1 MIMKTFFK
9 TKQVFAGA
17 IALIQ
22 LISIGSYSQQEAL
35 DDKTLSPYFFIKS
48 DHPGTDQ
55 LPLKATSAEVNIAGV
70 IADVKVKQVYKNSGL
85 SVIEAI
91 YVFPASTKAAVNGM
105 KMTIGERT
113 IVAKIERKDKARQE
127 YEAARQAGK
136 SVSLLEQQ
144 RPNVFQMNV
153 ANILPGD
160 EIIVEL
166 NYTEL
171 LIPEDG
177 IYEFVYPTVVGP
189 RYSNTP
195 EILASSNERW
205 ISNPYTKEGEPPL
218 YTFNLEVNLS
228 TGLPVSDVICNTH
241 QVDINFLSKDKVKV
255 DLKETEKFGG
265 NRDFILNFK
274 LKGNQIQ
281 SGLLLYEGKD
291 ENFFLAMIQPPKLIM
306 PEMIPSREYVFIMD
320 VSGSMHGFPIE
331 ISKSLLKDLIG
342 NLRTIDKFNVILFA
356 GGSEIM
362 SGISLEANSTNIQ
375 KAIDF
380 IDKQQGGGGTE
391 LLPALKRALALN
403 GTENFSRTFIIA
415 TDGYVTV
422 EKEAFDLI
430 RQNLGT
436 ANFFTFGIGTSVNRY
451 ILEGMA
457 HVGKGLPFIATSQS
471 EATKMAGKF
480 RNYVSNPALTN
491 IQIDFNGFDV
501 YDVEPLE
508 VPDIFSDRPV
518 LIYGKYKGQ
527 PTGFIQLKGENGG
540 LGINQR
546 LDLTNFKPS
555 NQNSGIRS
563 LWAREKIRI
572 LDDYTNLAQNDT
584 HSEEMT
590 ALGLKYNLLTSY
602 TSFVA
607 IDSEV
612 RNQNGNITTV
622 KQPLPLPDGVSN
634 NAVGTALFMG
644 GIQSPKCYSIGRYD
658 NLQLSEQ
665 VESELEENSDV
676 VFQTCEILP
685 EYIGGNDSLMSFI
698 INHIVYP
705 EEAKKLK
712 ISGTV
717 FVEFEVNTDGTI
729 GKISIVRSVNTLL
742 DQEAM
747 RVIKLTNGKWK
758 PGMQSGKKVKTSMV
772 IPVKFQL

>member
-1 MIMKTFFK
+1 MKTLVK
-9 TKQVFAGA
+9 TTQLYAG
-17 IALIQ
+17 IVALIQ
-22 LISIGSYSQQEAL
+22 LISIGGYSQRETS
-35 DDKTLSPYFFIKS
+35 DDKTLSPYFFVLS

-55 LPLKATSAEVNIAGV
+55 LPLKSTSAEVNIAGV
-70 IADVKVKQVYKNSGL
+70 IADVKVTQVYKNSGI
-85 SVIEAI
+85 STIEAI
-91 YVFPASTKAAVNGM
+91 YIFPASTRAAVNGM

-113 IVAKIERKDKARQE
+113 IEAKIEKKDKARQD
-127 YEAARQAGK
+127 YEAAKQAGK
-136 SVSLLEQQ
+136 SASLLEQQ

-171 LIPEDG
+171 LIPEEG

-195 EILASSNERW
+195 ETLAIASELW
-205 ISNPYTKEGEPPL
+205 VSNPYTKEGELPF
-218 YTFNLEVNLS
+218 YTFDLDVNLNA
-228 TGLPVSDVICNTH
+228 GLPVSDVVCTSH
-241 QVDINFLSKDKVKV
+241 QVDINFLGKDKVAV
-255 DLKETEKFGG
+255 SLKEDEKFGG

-291 ENFFLAMIQPPKLIM
+291 ENFFLAMIQPPKLIK
-306 PEMIPSREYVFIMD
+306 PEMIPTREYVFIMD

-342 NLRTIDKFNVILFA
+342 NLRTKDKFNVILFA
-356 GGSEIM
+356 GGNEIM
-362 SGISLEANSTNIQ
+362 SNISLEANAANIQ

-403 GTENFSRTFIIA
+403 GTENYSRTFIIA

-471 EATKMAGKF
+471 EATKIAGKF

-501 YDVEPLE
+501 YDVEPME

-527 PTGFIQLKGENGG
+527 PTGFIQLSGENGG

-546 LDLTNFKPS
+546 LDLANFKPS

-572 LDDYTNLAQNDT
+572 LDDYTSLAQNDT
-584 HSEEMT
+584 HAEEMT

-634 NAVGTALFMG
+634 YAVGTASFIG
-644 GIQSPKCYSIGRYD
+644 GVQLQKSSSYSGNRNLYLAEDVAMEVDQSDEIVLDS
-658 NLQLSEQ
+658 
-665 VESELEENSDV
+665 SELM
-676 VFQTCEILP
+676 P
-685 EYIGGNDSLMSFI
+685 EYIGGNDSLMSFLSHHI
-698 INHIVYP
+698 IYP
-705 EEAKKLK
+705 EEAKKKK

-729 GKISIVRSVNTLL
+729 GKINIVRSVNTLL

-747 RVIKLTNGKWK
+747 RVIKLTSGKWK
-758 PGMQSGKKVKTSMV
+758 PGLQGGKPVKTRMI
-772 IPVKFQL
+772 IPVNFKL